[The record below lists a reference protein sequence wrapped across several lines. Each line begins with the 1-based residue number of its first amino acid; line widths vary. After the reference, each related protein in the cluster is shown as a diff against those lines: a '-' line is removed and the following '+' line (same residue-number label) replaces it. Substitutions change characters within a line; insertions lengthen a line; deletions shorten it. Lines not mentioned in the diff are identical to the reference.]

1 MTRRTSGLPLALLL
15 LVGTALLAR
24 ADEAC
29 GPLFTVERNLNA
41 NVVVYAAVRGADG
54 KLDPRKPLRVYWLMK
69 AEDGRELGLNFF
81 ERIRAYGVDVKG
93 SPEPGVYA
101 LKMRAFPG
109 RPLLLREHG
118 SCAEVLTE
126 IGGKS
131 AILSGAFVS
140 ATKGLFPSVMFVD
153 VFGVDPATR
162 SPVSERI
169 DTSGRSR

>member
-1 MTRRTSGLPLALLL
+1 M
-15 LVGTALLAR
+15 
-24 ADEAC
+24 
-29 GPLFTVERNLNA
+29 
-41 NVVVYAAVRGADG
+41 
-54 KLDPRKPLRVYWLMK
+54 
-69 AEDGRELGLNFF
+69 
-81 ERIRAYGVDVKG
+81 KG

-153 VFGVDPATR
+153 VFGVDPETR

-169 DTSGRSR
+169 DTGGRSR